1 MRVLHRC
8 FKLIYIYIYMVDI
21 TLRKQKNRCK
31 WKESIKK
38 YKKEDAG
45 YIAFPAV

>member
-8 FKLIYIYIYMVDI
+8 FKLIYIYMVDI